1 MVAAEPGVDDHQ
13 VVAGVE
19 QVGVAAGG
27 ELEAPETDPVR
38 DPDLLDVGEEAV
50 ALGLAEATARREAGL
65 EGPGRVASP
74 VLEFLDHVV
83 DVLEQAEQEPVVGV
97 VDQIPD
103 LFREPDVVDGVVEP
117 SRGRVVLDDLETEP
131 RLEPVQQDLDGRRL
145 REVQGQL
152 DPFGVDTA
160 VVEVDRGD
168 VRAGIGDLLQELE
181 ETTRAV
187 GEPDI
192 EGQEPERGKTRLQVT
207 HLLEPADDACIPVRR
222 AGDLEE
228 DDVPVDPVVV
238 LDPVDVDGVRP
249 EQFCHPVK
257 GAGLVGHTGDERVPV
272 RHGDRY
278 RIGRA
283 GDIGFAGRCAAQP
296 GPPVKG

>member
-1 MVAAEPGVDDHQ
+1 M
-13 VVAGVE
+13 
-19 QVGVAAGG
+19 
-27 ELEAPETDPVR
+27 
-38 DPDLLDVGEEAV
+38 
-50 ALGLAEATARREAGL
+50 
-65 EGPGRVASP
+65 
-74 VLEFLDHVV
+74 V
-83 DVLEQAEQEPVVGV
+83 DVLEQAEQEPVIGV
-97 VDQIPD
+97 VDQLPD
-103 LFREPDVVDGVVEP
+103 LFREPDVVNGVVEP

-145 REVQGQL
+145 REVQCQL
-152 DPFGVDTA
+152 DPFGVDAA
-160 VVEVDRGD
+160 VVEVDRCD
-168 VRAGIGDLLQELE
+168 VRAGVGDLLQELE

-192 EGQEPERGKTRLQVT
+192 ECQEPERGKTRLQVA
-207 HLLEPADDACIPVRR
+207 HLLEPGDDACIPVCR

-238 LDPVDVDGVRP
+238 LDPVDIDGVRP

-257 GAGLVGHTGDERVPV
+257 GARLVGHTGDERVPV

-283 GDIGFAGRCAAQP
+283 GIWVRRSRRARGTPREGVR
-296 GPPVKG
+296 